1 MAAALE
7 RLTDNLSELSKN
19 DCKKCK
25 SKYDFIKLKNNAL
38 ICKCKKCDSKSY
50 KSINHLIERFPN
62 TYRLCSNDSNKYLS
76 LLKKDVY
83 PYEYMDSWER
93 FNETTLPRQIDFYS
107 KLNIQ
112 HVTNN
117 DDEHA
122 QKVWDTFNIKDLGEY
137 HDLYVQADT
146 LLLADIFEKFRETC
160 TEKYQLD
167 PAHFVSAPGLT
178 WKTCLKKNLPKTGIT
193 NRHKYAFND

>member
-1 MAAALE
+1 
-7 RLTDNLSELSKN
+7 
-19 DCKKCK
+19 
-25 SKYDFIKLKNNAL
+25 
-38 ICKCKKCDSKSY
+38 
-50 KSINHLIERFPN
+50 
-62 TYRLCSNDSNKYLS
+62 
-76 LLKKDVY
+76 
-83 PYEYMDSWER
+83 MDSWEK

-160 TEKYQLD
+160 IEKYQLD
-167 PAHFVSAPGLT
+167 PAHFVSAPGLG
-178 WKTCLKKNLPKTGIT
+178 WKACLKKNLPKTGIT

>member
-1 MAAALE
+1 
-7 RLTDNLSELSKN
+7 
-19 DCKKCK
+19 
-25 SKYDFIKLKNNAL
+25 
-38 ICKCKKCDSKSY
+38 
-50 KSINHLIERFPN
+50 
-62 TYRLCSNDSNKYLS
+62 
-76 LLKKDVY
+76 
-83 PYEYMDSWER
+83 MDSWER

-122 QKVWDTFNIKDLGEY
+122 PKVWDTFNIKDLGEY

-146 LLLADIFEKFRETC
+146 LLLADIFEKYRETC
-160 TEKYQLD
+160 IEKYQLD
-167 PAHFVSAPGLT
+167 PAHFVSAPGLA
-178 WKTCLKKNLPKTGIT
+178 WKACLKKYLPKTGIT